1 MDKSE
6 APEPPVLSFE
16 KLVEKANIGKE
27 PAGTF
32 NLVVTNFVQHFSTY
46 ETDKNTKSKFMAY
59 GELKQFDDNGERL
72 EQSSMRLRM
81 VNELFTSQTATVVIE
96 RYEDSVRNHLTESY
110 CIFGGSSGIG
120 DEIRPIAVFILKSNI
135 YDYIDKAFVMANP
148 QIEFNLKFTKAIQRK
163 EMSITFDQ
171 PPNSETCLTT
181 NHFTL
186 DSDIGLGLWY
196 ANSQLVEIRNLMN
209 VV

>member
-59 GELKQFDDNGERL
+59 GG
-72 EQSSMRLRM
+72 
-81 VNELFTSQTATVVIE
+81 A
-96 RYEDSVRNHLTESY
+96 
-110 CIFGGSSGIG
+110 
-120 DEIRPIAVFILKSNI
+120 
-135 YDYIDKAFVMANP
+135 
-148 QIEFNLKFTKAIQRK
+148 
-163 EMSITFDQ
+163 
-171 PPNSETCLTT
+171 
-181 NHFTL
+181 
-186 DSDIGLGLWY
+186 
-196 ANSQLVEIRNLMN
+196 
-209 VV
+209 